1 MASFLVQRGNLDTDT
16 QGKCHMKI
24 EVMLSPAKE
33 LSETMRETWNRFF
46 QGFQGDHG
54 LAAPLISAFQLPE
67 L

>member
-46 QGFQGDHG
+46 QGLQGEQRVVSKQG
-54 LAAPLISAFQLPE
+54 NQRLE
-67 L
+67 LV